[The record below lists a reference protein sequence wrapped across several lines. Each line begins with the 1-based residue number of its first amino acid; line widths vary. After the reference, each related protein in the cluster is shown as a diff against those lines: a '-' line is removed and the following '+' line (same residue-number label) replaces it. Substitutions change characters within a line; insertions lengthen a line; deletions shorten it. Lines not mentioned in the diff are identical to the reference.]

1 MGAFEYVAL
10 DNAGREKKGVLEG
23 DSPRQIRQLLREQQL
38 LPLTVDEVAQ
48 KESVRSRGYSF
59 QRGISATDLALLTRQ
74 LATLSRS
81 GLPLAEATAT
91 VAKQTE
97 KPRIK
102 RILLGVR
109 NRVVEGHSL
118 AEGLTSFPHVFPEIY
133 RTTVAAGEQSGHL
146 DVVLERLADYTEARQ
161 ELQQSLM
168 QALLYPIILTVMA
181 LSIVSFLLAYVVPKV
196 IQVFENTDQA
206 LPLLTRLLIGLSDFV
221 RDYYL
226 GIFTVVILAIV
237 SFSALLKK
245 SPVKRLVH
253 RWLLRLPLIGLLI
266 RGSNTAR
273 FTRTLSI
280 LAASG
285 VPVLESLRIA
295 GQVISNLPMRT
306 AVETVAVRVR
316 EGASLAKSLDQEG
329 YFPPMVVNLIASG
342 ESGGNLDEML
352 ERAAVN
358 QEREMKTRIN
368 MLMGLLEPLLLVAM
382 GGVVLVIVMAI
393 LQPIFDMNQ
402 LIG

>member
-38 LPLTVDEVAQ
+38 LPINVDEVAQ
-48 KESVRSRGYSF
+48 KESARSRGFTF

-97 KPRIK
+97 KQRIK
-102 RILLGVR
+102 RLLLGVR

-118 AEGLTSFPHVFPEIY
+118 AEGLASFPHVFPEIY

-206 LPLLTRLLIGLSDFV
+206 LPLLTRMLIGLSDFM

-226 GIFTVVILAIV
+226 GIFAVLILVIV
-237 SFSALLKK
+237 TFSALLKK
-245 SPVKRLVH
+245 SPVKHFVH
-253 RWLLRLPLIGLLI
+253 RSLLRLPLIGTLI

-285 VPVLESLRIA
+285 VPVLDSLRIA
-295 GQVISNLPMRT
+295 GQVISNLPMRG

-316 EGASLAKSLDQEG
+316 EGASLASSLDQEG

-342 ESGGNLDEML
+342 EAGGNLDEML

-368 MLMGLLEPLLLVAM
+368 MLMGLLEPLLLVVM
-382 GGVVLVIVMAI
+382 GGVVLIIVMAI

>member
-10 DNAGREKKGVLEG
+10 DNAGKEKKGVLEG

-38 LPLTVDEVAQ
+38 FPISVDEVAQ
-48 KESVRSRGYSF
+48 KETARSRGLTL
-59 QRGISATDLALLTRQ
+59 QRSISATDLALLTRQ

-81 GLPLAEATAT
+81 GLPLAEAVAT

-97 KPRIK
+97 KQRIK
-102 RILLGVR
+102 RLLLGVR

-118 AEGLTSFPHVFPEIY
+118 AEGLSVFPHVFPEIY

-161 ELQQSLM
+161 ELHQSLM
-168 QALLYPIILTVMA
+168 QALLYPVILTVMA

-196 IQVFENTDQA
+196 IAVFENTDQA
-206 LPLLTRLLIGLSDFV
+206 LPLLTRMLIGLSDFL

-226 GIFTVVILAIV
+226 ALAALIVVAVLLI
-237 SFSALLKK
+237 SALLKK
-245 SPVKRLVH
+245 TVVKYVVH
-253 RWLLRLPLIGLLI
+253 RWLLRLPVIGQLVK
-266 RGSNTAR
+266 GSNTAR

-285 VPVLESLRIA
+285 VPVLDSLRIA
-295 GQVISNLPMRT
+295 GQVISNLPMRS
-306 AVETVAVRVR
+306 AVETTAVRVR
-316 EGASLAKSLDQEG
+316 EGASLAGSLEQEG

-368 MLMGLLEPLLLVAM
+368 MLMGLLEPLLLVVM

>member
-1 MGAFEYVAL
+1 
-10 DNAGREKKGVLEG
+10 
-23 DSPRQIRQLLREQQL
+23 
-38 LPLTVDEVAQ
+38 VAQ
-48 KESVRSRGYSF
+48 QEPARSHGFRY

-91 VAKQTE
+91 VAKQTD

-102 RILLGVR
+102 RLLLGVR

-118 AEGLTSFPHVFPEIY
+118 AEGLAAFPHVFPEIY

-146 DVVLERLADYTEARQ
+146 DVVLERLADYTETRQ

-168 QALLYPIILTVMA
+168 QALLYPIILTIMA

-196 IQVFENTDQA
+196 VQVFENKDQA
-206 LPLLTRLLIGLSDFV
+206 LPLLTRMLIGLSDFV

-226 GIFTVVILAIV
+226 GIIMLVIICLV
-237 SFSALLKK
+237 TFSILYKK
-245 SPVKRLVH
+245 MPVKRFVH
-253 RWLLRLPLIGLLI
+253 RWLLRLPLLGPLI
-266 RGSNTAR
+266 KGNNTAR

-285 VPVLESLRIA
+285 VPVLDSLRIA
-295 GQVISNLPMRT
+295 GQVINNLPMRS

-316 EGASLAKSLDQEG
+316 EGASLAKSLEQEG

-352 ERAAVN
+352 DRAAIN

-382 GGVVLVIVMAI
+382 GVVVLMIVMAI
-393 LQPIFDMNQ
+393 MQPIFDMNK
-402 LIG
+402 LIA

>member
-10 DNAGREKKGVLEG
+10 DNAGREKQGVLEG

-38 LPLTVDEVAQ
+38 FPLTVEEVMQ
-48 KESVRSRGYSF
+48 KESARQRSFSF
-59 QRGISATDLALLTRQ
+59 QRGISATDLCLLTRQ

-102 RILLGVR
+102 RLLLGVR

-118 AEGLTSFPHVFPEIY
+118 AEGLAAFPHVFPEIY

-146 DVVLERLADYTEARQ
+146 DLVLERLADYTETRQ
-161 ELQQSLM
+161 ELQQSLT
-168 QALLYPIILTVMA
+168 QALLYPIILTIVA

-196 IQVFENTDQA
+196 VQVFQSKDHV
-206 LPLLTRLLIGLSDFV
+206 LPLLTRMLIGLSDFV

-226 GIFTVVILAIV
+226 GIIALVVISVIA
-237 SFSALLKK
+237 FSVLIKK
-245 SPVKRLVH
+245 PPVRRFVH
-253 RWLLRLPLIGLLI
+253 RGLLRLPLIGQLVK
-266 RGSNTAR
+266 GSNTAR

-295 GQVISNLPMRT
+295 GQVIDNLPMRS

-316 EGASLAKSLDQEG
+316 EGASLAKSLEAEG

-352 ERAAVN
+352 DRAAVN

-382 GGVVLVIVMAI
+382 GGIVLMIVMAI
-393 LQPIFDMNQ
+393 LQPIFDMNK

>member
-23 DSPRQIRQLLREQQL
+23 DSARQIRQLLREQQL
-38 LPLTVDEVAQ
+38 FPLSVVEVAQ
-48 KESVRSRGYSF
+48 KETARSRGFSL
-59 QRGISATDLALLTRQ
+59 QRGISATDLCLLTRQ

-81 GLPLAEATAT
+81 GLPLAEAVAT

-97 KPRIK
+97 KQRIK
-102 RILLGVR
+102 RLLLGVR
-109 NRVVEGHSL
+109 NRIVEGHSL
-118 AEGLTSFPHVFPEIY
+118 AEGLSAFPHVFPEIY

-146 DVVLERLADYTEARQ
+146 DVVLERLADYTESRQ

-168 QALLYPIILTVMA
+168 QALLYPIILTIMA
-181 LSIVSFLLAYVVPKV
+181 LAIVSFLLAYVVPKV
-196 IQVFENTDQA
+196 VQVFENSDQA
-206 LPLLTRLLIGLSDFV
+206 LPLLTRMLIALSDFV
-221 RDYYL
+221 RDYYF
-226 GIFTVVILAIV
+226 GIFAVIILVVV
-237 SFSALLKK
+237 TFSALLKK
-245 SPVKRLVH
+245 SPVKRFVH
-253 RWLLRLPLIGLLI
+253 HWLLRLPLIGQLAK
-266 RGSNTAR
+266 GSNTAR

-285 VPVLESLRIA
+285 VPVLDSLRIA
-295 GQVISNLPMRT
+295 AQVISNLPMRSS
-306 AVETVAVRVR
+306 VETVAVRVR
-316 EGASLAKSLDQEG
+316 EGASLAKSLEQEG

-393 LQPIFDMNQ
+393 LQPIFDMNR